1 MKHVLASLA
10 LAMII
15 APTGDALAT
24 PAAEPTPST
33 GWVDQ
38 QTPGFYRLRLGDFK
52 VTVLLDGA
60 AARNLPKIMS
70 KPDIVRAEFAASHQA
85 LPVELSINAYLIDT
99 GKKRILVDT
108 GAGELFG
115 DAAGHLVA
123 NMRAAGYAPTDI
135 DVVLL
140 THIHADHSG
149 GLSIGGK
156 RVFPHA
162 VVYVDKRDPALW
174 LSRDAEAKAPPE
186 RRITFRQSQQT
197 VEPYAR
203 AGKLKT
209 FDGATRLFP
218 GIRSIP
224 EHGHTPGMSGYMI
237 ESRGERLLLW
247 GDIIHATQAQFRHP
261 EITIDYD
268 VDPAQAI
275 TTRQRILRDAAEQ
288 GYLVGGAHLSFPG
301 LGHVRADGNG
311 SYEWVPAPYH
321 MTP

>member
-1 MKHVLASLA
+1 MKPVFASLA

-15 APTGDALAT
+15 APTGHAQAT
-24 PAAEPTPST
+24 SST

-38 QTPGFYRLRLGDFK
+38 QVPGFYRLRLGDFK
-52 VTVLLDGA
+52 VTVLLDGT

-70 KPDIVRAEFAASHQA
+70 KSDVVRTEFAASHQA

-99 GKKRILVDT
+99 GRKRILVDT

-115 DAAGHLVA
+115 DTAGRLVA
-123 NMRAAGYAPTDI
+123 NMRVAGYEPADI
-135 DVVLL
+135 DAVLL

-174 LSRDAEAKAPPE
+174 LNRDAEAEAPPE
-186 RRITFRQSQQT
+186 RRTTFEQSHQT
-197 VEPYAR
+197 VDPYVR

-224 EHGHTPGMSGYMI
+224 EYGHTPGMSGYMI
-237 ESRGERLLLW
+237 ESGGKRLLLW
-247 GDIIHATQAQFRHP
+247 GDIIHATEAQFRHP
-261 EITIDYD
+261 AIAIDYD

-275 TTRQRILRDAAEQ
+275 KTRQRVLCEAAEQ
-288 GYLVGGAHLSFPG
+288 GYLVGGAHLFFPG

-311 SYEWVPAPYH
+311 SYEWIPAPYH
-321 MTP
+321 ATP

>member
-1 MKHVLASLA
+1 MKHVVASLA

-15 APTGDALAT
+15 APMGYALAIPVAA
-24 PAAEPTPST
+24 PAPST

-38 QTPGFYRLRLGDFK
+38 QAPGFYRLRLGDFK

-60 AARNLPKIMS
+60 AARDLPKIMS
-70 KPDIVRAEFAASHQA
+70 KPDVVRAEFAASHQA

-174 LSRDAEAKAPPE
+174 LNREAEAKAATE
-186 RRITFRQSQQT
+186 HRKTFEQSQQT
-197 VEPYAR
+197 VDPYVR
-203 AGKLKT
+203 AGMLKT

-237 ESRGERLLLW
+237 ESQGKRLLLW
-247 GDIIHATQAQFRHP
+247 GDIVHAAEVQFRHP
-261 EITIDYD
+261 AITIDYD

-275 TTRQRILRDAAEQ
+275 TTRQRILRNAAEQ

-311 SYEWVPAPYH
+311 SYAWIPAPYRA
-321 MTP
+321 TP